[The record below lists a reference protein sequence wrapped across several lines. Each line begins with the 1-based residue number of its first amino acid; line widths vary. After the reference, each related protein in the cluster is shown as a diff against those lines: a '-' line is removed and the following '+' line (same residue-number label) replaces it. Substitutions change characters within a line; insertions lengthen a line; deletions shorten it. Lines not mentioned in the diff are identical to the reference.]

1 MMVQDR
7 TRIQLN
13 LIEAALPLDDINR
26 EAAREKSF
34 RHRHPTETEDR
45 PTRRLAYATR
55 GLAGSRRRRSGL
67 VWRGGASGGAANEA
81 VRRSAATGP

>member
-1 MMVQDR
+1 MTMVAAEPAGEILGAEKNPGAAMAM
-7 TRIQLN
+7 RIV
-13 LIEAALPLDDINR
+13 
-26 EAAREKSF
+26 
-34 RHRHPTETEDR
+34 

-55 GLAGSRRRRSGL
+55 GLAGSRWRRTGG